1 MIYSNKLDHKT
12 SSAASSYQCIMS
24 SKSVQNATSM
34 QQVLTKIHPYRD
46 LLCVKEDSCTY
57 STADRLSDN
66 KYENTP
72 NGFGGIPS
80 SLDEDFEPPF
90 HPSQMRCLALVS
102 HNEMK
107 ASMKSFVLSNKNIL
121 KKFRL
126 TGTNSTML
134 MLKEVFKDDES
145 VVYGPSCSS
154 GPLGGDAEL
163 VALMCADK
171 LGGMI
176 FFQDPMS
183 AHPHQS
189 DIDCLCRQ
197 ALVHNTMIAANPTS
211 ALMMMTTLRVAL
223 RGNMP
228 ELIPSFFFTL
238 QSPSVCAYKKQQS
251 AVIASHSSNA
261 LNSLEVQQQEQQ
273 RDRETPS
280 ASISPTQVGSLLSS
294 AADRPAPVFEM
305 TPGIVPPARSRS
317 STIDST
323 RRSRITD
330 TLNATA
336 TSAHSQ
342 DDIDDDSQSLASTMS
357 RASVRRVQAEERL
370 MESFASFIYSIGK
383 STIGSASDAPSSMTR
398 SNHNNSDRRVTPVKR
413 DSRNGVSSTHHSYL
427 HHTATSSSRRIANRP
442 KKFVTR
448 RITKELSTGDMSG
461 SSSTEATTDISSH
474 GSLSGS
480 GHTTM
485 RRQDIRMRR
494 ERIVQRQT
502 NRRS

>member
-1 MIYSNKLDHKT
+1 
-12 SSAASSYQCIMS
+12 MS
-24 SKSVQNATSM
+24 SKSVQNASSM
-34 QQVLTKIHPYRD
+34 QQVLTKMHPYRD
-46 LLCVKEDSCTY
+46 LLCVKKGSCTY
-57 STADRLSDN
+57 NAADRLSDN

-72 NGFGGIPS
+72 ERFGGIPS

-145 VVYGPSCSS
+145 IVYGPSCSS

-251 AVIASHSSNA
+251 AVIASHSSKA
-261 LNSLEVQQQEQQ
+261 LNALEVQQQEQQ
-273 RDRETPS
+273 GDRETPS
-280 ASISPTQVGSLLSS
+280 VSISPTQVGSLLSS

-305 TPGIVPPARSRS
+305 MPGIVPPARSRS
-317 STIDST
+317 STFNST
-323 RRSRITD
+323 RRSRMTD

-342 DDIDDDSQSLASTMS
+342 NDIDDDSQSLASTMS
-357 RASVRRVQAEERL
+357 RASIRRVQAEERL
-370 MESFASFIYSIGK
+370 MESFASFIYSMGK
-383 STIGSASDAPSSMTR
+383 STIGTSASVAPSSMTR
-398 SNHNNSDRRVTPVKR
+398 SNHYNSDRRVTPVNR
-413 DSRNGVSSTHHSYL
+413 GSRNGVSSSHHSYL
-427 HHTATSSSRRIANRP
+427 QHTATSSSRRIANRP
-442 KKFVTR
+442 QKFVTR

-502 NRRS
+502 NRRT